1 MNIDDTFHGISTL
14 IQAECQEIQS
24 FGSGFF
30 YQELAEKDPSKTG
43 YGWREIMETWLVTN
57 RHVLLPKIDE
67 KECIPERITFHMRAI
82 EGENVAWDP
91 IEITTSEIKQRLKL
105 HQELTVD
112 IVILRIGDLIT
123 KQINT
128 GRKYMAWSAVSEEDL
143 PQNSGIT
150 AEVADDVIVVG
161 YPRGFYDRKNI
172 YPIVK
177 SGIIAS
183 RWGMKFD
190 GKPIFLIDSKLFPG
204 SSGSIVITKPTAS
217 PVDKG
222 PLKGYRETQFAFLG
236 VYSGSPIVQIS
247 SIDLGDF
254 TITRKDSCDLGAV
267 WYGELIPEIVKN
279 GIQLS

>member
-1 MNIDDTFHGISTL
+1 MNIDDTVHGISTL
-14 IQAECQEIQS
+14 IQVDCQEIQS

-91 IEITTSEIKQRLKL
+91 IEIATSEITPRLKL

-112 IVILRIGDLIT
+112 IVILRISDLIT
-123 KQINT
+123 KQIDT
-128 GRKYMAWSAVSEEDL
+128 GSRYMSWSAVSEEDL

-190 GKPIFLIDSKLFPG
+190 GKPLFLIDSKLFPG

-217 PVDKG
+217 PVHEG
-222 PLKGYRETQFAFLG
+222 PLEGYRETQFAFLG

-267 WYGELIPEIVKN
+267 WYGELISEIVKN

>member
-1 MNIDDTFHGISTL
+1 MSSPYYFKLTHYRTF
-14 IQAECQEIQS
+14 
-24 FGSGFF
+24 
-30 YQELAEKDPSKTG
+30 
-43 YGWREIMETWLVTN
+43 
-57 RHVLLPKIDE
+57 
-67 KECIPERITFHMRAI
+67 
-82 EGENVAWDP
+82 WDP
-91 IEITTSEIKQRLKL
+91 IEISTSEIKQRLKL

-112 IVILRIGDLIT
+112 IAILRIGDLIT

-183 RWGMKFD
+183 RWGMKFG

-204 SSGSIVITKPTAS
+204 SSGSIVITKPTAA
-217 PVDKG
+217 PVDEG

-267 WYGELIPEIVKN
+267 WYGELISEIVKN

>member
-14 IQAECQEIQS
+14 IQAECQEIPF

-43 YGWREIMETWLVTN
+43 YGWREVMETWLVTN

-82 EGENVAWDP
+82 EAENVAWDP
-91 IEITTSEIKQRLKL
+91 IEVATSEIKQRLKL

-128 GRKYMAWSAVSEEDL
+128 GRKYMSWSAVSEEDL

-150 AEVADDVIVVG
+150 VEVADDVIVVG

-183 RWGMKFD
+183 RWGMKFVNFQGND
-190 GKPIFLIDSKLFPG
+190 
-204 SSGSIVITKPTAS
+204 
-217 PVDKG
+217 
-222 PLKGYRETQFAFLG
+222 PL
-236 VYSGSPIVQIS
+236 
-247 SIDLGDF
+247 
-254 TITRKDSCDLGAV
+254 
-267 WYGELIPEIVKN
+267 
-279 GIQLS
+279 

>member
-1 MNIDDTFHGISTL
+1 MNIDDTIHGISTL
-14 IQAECQEIQS
+14 IKADCQEIQS

-43 YGWREIMETWLVTN
+43 HYWREIMETWLVTN

-67 KECIPERITFHMRAI
+67 TECIPESITFHMRAI
-82 EGENVAWDP
+82 EGENVEWDP
-91 IEITTSEIKQRLKL
+91 IEIYSSEIKQRLKL

-112 IVILRIGDLIT
+112 IAILRIGDLVT

-128 GRKYMAWSAVSEEDL
+128 GRKYMNWSAVSEEDL
-143 PQNSGIT
+143 PKNSGIT

-183 RWGMKFD
+183 RWGMKFN

-204 SSGSIVITKPTAS
+204 SSGSIVITKPAAS
-217 PVDKG
+217 PVDEG

-236 VYSGSPIVQIS
+236 VYSGSPIVQTS

-267 WYGELIPEIVKN
+267 WYGELISEIVGK
-279 GIQLS
+279 GMHLS

>member
-1 MNIDDTFHGISTL
+1 MNIDDTVHGISTL

-67 KECIPERITFHMRAI
+67 KECIPEHITFHMRAI
-82 EGENVAWDP
+82 EGENVVWDP
-91 IEITTSEIKQRLKL
+91 IEIATSEIKQRLKL

-204 SSGSIVITKPTAS
+204 SSGSIVITKPIAS
-217 PVDKG
+217 PVDEG

-267 WYGELIPEIVKN
+267 WYGELISEIVKD
-279 GIQLS
+279 GMQLS

>member
-1 MNIDDTFHGISTL
+1 MNIDDTVYGISTL

-43 YGWREIMETWLVTN
+43 YGWQEIMETWLVTN
-57 RHVLLPKIDE
+57 RHVLLPNIDE

-82 EGENVAWDP
+82 EGENVVWDP
-91 IEITTSEIKQRLKL
+91 IEIATSEFTPRLKL

-128 GRKYMAWSAVSEEDL
+128 GRKYMSWSAVSEEDL

-217 PVDKG
+217 PVDEG

-267 WYGELIPEIVKN
+267 WYGELISEIVKN

>member
-91 IEITTSEIKQRLKL
+91 IEIATPEIKQRLKL

-204 SSGSIVITKPTAS
+204 SSGSIVITKPTAA
-217 PVDKG
+217 PVDEG
-222 PLKGYRETQFAFLG
+222 PLKGYRETRFAFLG

-267 WYGELIPEIVKN
+267 WYGELISEIVKN